1 MNKKAIAALVLI
13 LIQSGGLLADTIPC
27 SDQGGNCPINSG
39 YCVPSYTK
47 TSADI
52 CSDDC
57 GFLAT
62 GKLTKTAFWRIVFTG
77 GHVDGPFAVNGYGQ
91 ANITGVHCS
100 LPYCWPTFYCPT
112 TDCAFWE
119 QIVQDN
125 VLVDTGSGFT
135 CNDIGGTLRF
145 YDHTDTSSA
154 CDCSGGIAGGG
165 SCDQQPPAN
174 GCSNGGEWS
183 WDSCCCVYVYSP
195 ILVDTLGNGFDLT
208 SAAGGVNFDL
218 NADGLGDHTAWTKA
232 GSDDAFLVLD
242 RNGNGIIDNGAEL
255 FGNITPQPPS
265 AHPNGFLAL
274 ADYDK
279 PANGGNGD
287 GRIDINDVIFSS
299 LRLWLDSNHNGI
311 SEQGELHT
319 LQELGVNAISLDYEE
334 SKRTDQYGNRF
345 RYRAKV
351 YDAHGSHVGR
361 WAWDV
366 FFVIQ

>member
-1 MNKKAIAALVLI
+1 LPNQL
-13 LIQSGGLLADTIPC
+13 GLLCALL
-27 SDQGGNCPINSG
+27 
-39 YCVPSYTK
+39 YK

-57 GFLAT
+57 GFFAT
-62 GKLTKTAFWRIVFTG
+62 GTLTKTAFWRIVFAG
-77 GHVDGPFAVNGYGQ
+77 GHVDGPFAVNGYGK
-91 ANITGVHCS
+91 ANITGVQCT
-100 LPYCWPTFYCPT
+100 LPYCWLTFYCPI

-135 CNDIGGTLRF
+135 CNDLGGTIRF
-145 YDHTDTSSA
+145 YDHTDYSSA
-154 CDCSGGIAGGG
+154 CDCSGGIAG
-165 SCDQQPPAN
+165 SCDQQPPVG
-174 GCSNGGEWS
+174 GCGGGVWS
-183 WDSCCCVYVYSP
+183 SETCDCVYSP
-195 ILVDTLGNGFDLT
+195 ILIDTLANGFDLT
-208 SAAGGVNFDL
+208 NAADGVSFDL
-218 NADGLGDHTAWTKA
+218 NADGLADHTAWTKA

-242 RNGNGIIDNGAEL
+242 RNGNGRIDNGSEL

-274 ADYDK
+274 AEYDK

-287 GRIDINDVIFSS
+287 GRIDSNDAVFSS
-299 LRLWLDSNHNGI
+299 LRLCLDSNHNGI

-319 LQELGVNAISLDYEE
+319 LQELGVYAISLHYEE
-334 SKRTDQYGNRF
+334 SKRTDRYGNLF

-351 YDAHGSHVGR
+351 YDSRGAHVGR

-366 FFVIQ
+366 FFVIQR